1 MENQG
6 MNEEKLREAISGY
19 SPDDPIIRAI
29 TQILVGIIDDER
41 DMAIQPNLTNEA
53 RAFNCGR
60 VASVIDLAEYL
71 EVLGWKTSLTSR
83 KTHPSDD

>member
-1 MENQG
+1 MS
-6 MNEEKLREAISGY
+6 EEKIREALSAL
-19 SPDDPIIRAI
+19 SPDDPVVRAI

-83 KTHPSDD
+83 KTHPSDE

>member
-1 MENQG
+1 MTED
-6 MNEEKLREAISGY
+6 KLKEALSVL
-19 SPDDPIIRAI
+19 SPEDPVVKAI

-71 EVLGWKTSLTSR
+71 ELLGWKTSLTSR
-83 KTHPSDD
+83 KTHPSDE